1 MAPWWGKFG
10 SFWDHPDF
18 PCERARTKVLPRN
31 RNCDLTAALSTT
43 TRRVRKRYTEGWS
56 LTATSRW
63 IGSNLSENNSKLRS
77 VFTFKKYMLSWKDCR
92 GLTVSVV
99 SQLWQ
104 LKSTVVIYCLIE
116 NICTRTVDLN
126 ETLNSAIYVVSL
138 LMQAVADD
146 LLAVVLSRGR
156 ERTSPTVT
164 ATIC

>member
-1 MAPWWGKFG
+1 M
-10 SFWDHPDF
+10 
-18 PCERARTKVLPRN
+18 
-31 RNCDLTAALSTT
+31 
-43 TRRVRKRYTEGWS
+43 
-56 LTATSRW
+56 
-63 IGSNLSENNSKLRS
+63 
-77 VFTFKKYMLSWKDCR
+77 
-92 GLTVSVV
+92 SVV